1 MKNARLFKK
10 NGDVEIVSAEDVLY
24 DKVDRNSEFVD
35 LEYEFKACFVKDCKG
50 HYGPYFRLY
59 LSREDYQKLTPYKKT
74 KYEIVKEMRR
84 YQESIWHRYWKE
96 RFEQTCECEIE
107 KTIKNEKSKTYKYAD
122 AYCKQTNTCIEF
134 QHSFISM
141 DFEERNKFYKELGI
155 QIVWLYD
162 LTKSSVKKTG
172 DNEYEILEDNAR
184 GFFRIADFKDNL
196 EKYHVYFQARDRF
209 IYRIDQLRRKEIDDK
224 KQSTIRLFNP
234 LTIWTEDEFID
245 NVLSGNLASNLH
257 TVDELWNKDYSAMI
271 IEDTETGKRIK
282 LISKKDGTMYR
293 ALDNGVLFYRYVD
306 NTLKETKNKDYP
318 LKRDEEHKKK
328 WKLIKPYYRKG
339 YLT

>member
-10 NGDVEIVSAEDVLY
+10 NGDVKIVSAEDVLY

-35 LEYEFKACFVKDCKG
+35 LEYEFKAYFVKDCKG

-59 LSREDYQKLTPYKKT
+59 LSREDYQKLSQDKKT
-74 KYEIVKEMRR
+74 KYEIVKKMRR
-84 YQESIWHRYWKE
+84 YQESDWHRHWKK
-96 RFEQTCECEIE
+96 RFEQTCEIE

-122 AYCKQTNTCIEF
+122 AYCRQTNTCIEF

-162 LTKSSVKKTG
+162 LTKSNIKKTG

-184 GFFRIADFKDNL
+184 GFFKIADFKDNL
-196 EKYHVYFQARDRF
+196 EKYQVYFQAKDGL
-209 IYRIDQLRRKEIDDK
+209 IYRINQLRRKEIDDK

-234 LTIWTEDEFID
+234 LTIWTEDEFIG
-245 NVLSGNLASNLH
+245 NVLSGNLASSLH

-282 LISKKDGTMYR
+282 ITGKKDGTMYR
-293 ALDNGVLFYRYVD
+293 TFDFDVLLYKYVD
-306 NTLKETKNKDYP
+306 DNLKETINKGYH
-318 LKRDEEHKKK
+318 LNKDEEHKKK
-328 WKLIKPYYRKG
+328 WKLIKPYYRKRC
-339 YLT
+339 LT